1 MRHFPSCTPR
11 CNWRTLSRLA
21 VLVTFA
27 TLGACLSARAL
38 RAQAPAA
45 AAVDT
50 AAVLRAARP
59 TIDSANA
66 AWLPAMQRQDAA
78 AVAEPYS
85 DSAVFVTPS
94 GETVV
99 GRAGV
104 ARLMQQRFARGRVTG
119 GELVQDGLTL
129 QGDFIYE
136 WGHATMEFRPASG
149 GAPVRGSGHYL
160 TVWHRDATGRW
171 RIVRNL
177 SL

>member
-1 MRHFPSCTPR
+1 MRHHPARTTPR
-11 CNWRTLSRLA
+11 CTWRTLSLLA
-21 VLVTFA
+21 ALALTSPA
-27 TLGACLSARAL
+27 LGAQS
-38 RAQAPAA
+38 APAA
-45 AAVDT
+45 SVDT

-78 AVAEPYS
+78 AVAEPYT
-85 DSAVFVTPS
+85 DSAVFVTGT

-99 GRAGV
+99 GRAAV
-104 ARLMQQRFARGRVTG
+104 ARLMQQRFARRRVIG

-129 QGDFIYE
+129 QDDFIYE
-136 WGHATMEFRPASG
+136 WGHATIEMQPAAG
-149 GAPVRGSGHYL
+149 GAPVRGRGHYL

>member
-1 MRHFPSCTPR
+1 MRHHPSRTTSRCT
-11 CNWRTLSRLA
+11 WRIFSLIAVLA
-21 VLVTFA
+21 VA
-27 TLGACLSARAL
+27 APAL
-38 RAQAPAA
+38 RAQAAPAA
-45 AAVDT
+45 TVDT

-78 AVAEPYS
+78 AVAEPYT
-85 DSAVFVTPS
+85 DSAVFVTGT

-99 GRAGV
+99 GRAAV
-104 ARLMQQRFARGRVTG
+104 ARLMQQRFARGRVIG

-129 QGDFIYE
+129 QDDFIYE
-136 WGHATMEFRPASG
+136 WGHATIEMQPAAG
-149 GAPVRGSGHYL
+149 GAPVRGRGHYL
-160 TVWHRDATGRW
+160 TVWHRDTSGRW